1 MDKVEK
7 KSYIKMINYIN
18 IKAMM
23 GKSCLRFP
31 SAQGMDV
38 LKKKSFT
45 NLQMNK
51 LML

>member
-1 MDKVEK
+1 
-7 KSYIKMINYIN
+7 MINYIN

-31 SAQGMDV
+31 SAQGMGV
-38 LKKKSFT
+38 LKKDMFT
-45 NLQMNK
+45 KLRMNK